1 MNILILLVPAALL
14 LGGLALLGFFW
25 ALRHGQFE
33 DPKGHAARIL
43 SDRYDDHPA
52 DEDLLPD
59 APARDR
65 SRNPLDAPRGAP

>member
-1 MNILILLVPAALL
+1 MNILVILVPAALF

-25 ALRHGQFE
+25 ALRHDQFG

-52 DEDLLPD
+52 EAADIPD
-59 APARDR
+59 TAA
-65 SRNPLDAPRGAP
+65 RNPLDAPRRAP